1 MRAAQVQQR
10 ADKAVAAVSVVIAT
24 TRPSG
29 PSSAKNSSIRSSSCT
44 AFASSTSGIGL
55 IAPDLGYELT
65 VSQAGTIRIAARL
78 RRGNSSVQR
87 AAARFPQ
94 RYATVRTRGNPAA
107 ATAHHVQALAPA
119 ATPPQHL
126 RRFKF
131 A

>member
-1 MRAAQVQQR
+1 MQQR

-65 VSQAGTIRIAARL
+65 VSQAGTIRIAA
-78 RRGNSSVQR
+78 GNSSVQR

>member
-65 VSQAGTIRIAARL
+65 VSQAGTIRIAA
-78 RRGNSSVQR
+78 GNSSVQR